1 MMESVDIHLILPEEQ
16 ADALA
21 EMVKRFSWVDA
32 RQLAADEQEARLIID
47 AVITL
52 QAALRGH
59 GFAPR

>member
-1 MMESVDIHLILPEEQ
+1 MESVDIHLILPEEQ

-21 EMVKRFSWVDA
+21 EMVKRFSWGDA
-32 RQLAADEQEARLIID
+32 WQLAADEQEARLIID

-52 QAALRGH
+52 QAALREQ